1 MNAFRGSARIRFLM
15 LAKRKELRLRLKN
28 YKRITKYFVILR
40 KSELQHRIKIGELLA
55 QPKSVE
61 AAVLV

>member
-1 MNAFRGSARIRFLM
+1 MRFLM

-28 YKRITKYFVILR
+28 YRRITKYFFILR
-40 KSELQHRIKIGELLA
+40 KSELQYRIKIGELLA

-61 AAVLV
+61 AAVSV